1 MHQIYAPNLC
11 AQLKSSLESRDARD
25 APDTRDTRDTRDAA
39 TPRSMA
45 GATLWR
51 HSGCGD
57 TAPATPG
64 QMEAE
69 L

>member
-1 MHQIYAPNLC
+1 VAILADFNAIRPILFAP
-11 AQLKSSLESRDARD
+11 AWHGDTG
-25 APDTRDTRDTRDAA
+25 DTRDTRDTA

-45 GATLWR
+45 GGTLWR